1 MTEQFSGSAQ
11 PSLGVEWEVAFVDR
25 RTRDTAPAAAEVLDI
40 IDAEHPGH
48 GLQREFLA
56 NTVELVTG
64 VHMNVPDAVAE
75 LQSQLDMV
83 LDAADRVGV
92 DVWSSGSHPFARGT
106 AQQVSAKGHYSEIIN
121 RTQWWGNQMIIW
133 GVHVHVGIKDSE
145 RVWPIIQALATKLP
159 HMLALSAS
167 SPAWNGEDMGY
178 ASNRSLLYQQLPTA
192 GQPPAIYTW
201 PEWESYMHDQSRS
214 GVINHTGSMH
224 LDIRPASKYG
234 TIEVR
239 VADATSNLQELAA
252 IVALTHCLTVYYDR
266 MWEAGEEL
274 PSLQS
279 WHIAENKWRAAR
291 YGMDALVVVNRD
303 TDERW
308 VRDELR
314 ELVAQLAP
322 LADELGCR
330 AELEFVNTIVE
341 MGAAYER
348 QRTVADAAGALP
360 SMATEDDVRA
370 NEQRIGHTPWRA
382 AVDLA
387 VQELRAGRPIA
398 PADFHEQVSD

>member
-25 RTRDTAPAAAEVLDI
+25 RTRDTAPAATEVLDI

-234 TIEVR
+234 TIEIR

-291 YGMDALVVVNRD
+291 YGMDALVIVNRD

-314 ELVAQLAP
+314 ELVVQLAP

-330 AELEFVNTIVE
+330 AELEFVNNIVE

-370 NEQRIGHTPWRA
+370 NEERIGHTPWRA

-387 VQELRAGRPIA
+387 VQELRAGHPIA
-398 PADFHEQVSD
+398 PADFHEQVDD

>member
-25 RTRDTAPAAAEVLDI
+25 RTRDTASAAAEVLDI

-234 TIEVR
+234 TIEIR

-291 YGMDALVVVNRD
+291 YGMDALVIVNRD

-314 ELVAQLAP
+314 ELVVQLAP

-330 AELEFVNTIVE
+330 AELEFVNNIVE

-370 NEQRIGHTPWRA
+370 NEERIGHTPWRA

-387 VQELRAGRPIA
+387 VQELRAGHPIA
-398 PADFHEQVSD
+398 PADFHEQVDD

>member
-1 MTEQFSGSAQ
+1 MTEQFVGSAE

-25 RTRDTAPAAAEVLDI
+25 RTRDTAPVATDVLSI
-40 IDAEHPGH
+40 VDAEHPGH
-48 GLQREFLA
+48 KLQREFLA

-64 VHMNVPDAVAE
+64 IHKTVPDAVAE
-75 LQSQLDMV
+75 LSQQLDMV
-83 LDAADRVGV
+83 IDAADRLGV

-106 AQQVSAKGHYSEIIN
+106 AQQVSEKSHYSEIIN

-133 GVHVHVGIKDSE
+133 GIHVHVGIKDAE
-145 RVWPIIQALATKLP
+145 RVWPIIQALTTKLP

-192 GQPPAIYTW
+192 GQPPAIFTW
-201 PEWESYMHDQSRS
+201 PEWEAYMHDQSRS

-224 LDIRPASKYG
+224 LDIRPAAKFG

-239 VADATSNLQELAA
+239 VADATSNLRELAA
-252 IVALTHCLTVYYDR
+252 IVALTHCLTVHYDR
-266 MWEAGEEL
+266 MWEAGEKL
-274 PSLQS
+274 PSLQP

-291 YGMDALVVVNRD
+291 YGMDSLIIVNRD

-314 ELVAQLAP
+314 ELVVQLAP

-330 AELEFVNTIVE
+330 AELEYINKIVDL
-341 MGAAYER
+341 GAGYQR
-348 QRTVADAAGALP
+348 QRAVAGAAGALP
-360 SMATEDDVRA
+360 SMATEDDVRT
-370 NEQRIGHTPWRA
+370 NEEKLGYTPWRA

-387 VQELRAGRPIA
+387 VQELRAGHPIS
-398 PADFHEQVSD
+398 PSDFCDSAEE

>member
-1 MTEQFSGSAQ
+1 MTEEFSGS
-11 PSLGVEWEVAFVDR
+11 PEPTLGVEWELAFVDR
-25 RTRDTAPAAAEVLDI
+25 STRDTAPVAAKVLEI

-48 GLQREFLA
+48 PLQREFLA

-64 VHMNVPDAVAE
+64 VHHTVPQAVAD
-75 LQSQLDMV
+75 LRSQLDMV

-106 AQQVSAKGHYSEIIN
+106 AQQVSDKGHYSEIIN

-133 GVHVHVGIKDSE
+133 GIHVHVGIQDAE
-145 RVWPIIQALATKLP
+145 RVWPIIQALATKMP
-159 HMLALSAS
+159 HMLALSSS

-192 GQPPAIYTW
+192 GLPPAIFTW
-201 PEWESYMHDQSRS
+201 ADWQSYMRDQELS

-239 VADATSNLQELAA
+239 VADATSNMKELAA

-274 PSLQS
+274 PSLQP
-279 WHIAENKWRAAR
+279 WHIDENKWRAAR
-291 YGMDALVVVNRD
+291 YGMDALVIVNRD

-308 VRDELR
+308 VRDELV
-314 ELVAQLAP
+314 ELVEQLAP

-330 AELEFVNTIVE
+330 TELDYVKDIVAL
-341 MGAAYER
+341 GAGYER
-348 QRTVADAAGALP
+348 QRAVAQAAGALP
-360 SMATEDDVRA
+360 ALVTEDEVRD
-370 NEQRIGHTPWRA
+370 NEAKLGRTPWAA
-382 AVDLA
+382 AVDLG
-387 VQELRAGRPIA
+387 VQELRAGHPIEA
-398 PADFHEQVSD
+398 SSFQESSQS

>member
-25 RTRDTAPAAAEVLDI
+25 RTRDTAPAAPEVLDI

-75 LQSQLDMV
+75 LQSQLDKV
-83 LDAADRVGV
+83 LDAADRVEV

-192 GQPPAIYTW
+192 GQPPAIYSW

-234 TIEVR
+234 TIEIR

-291 YGMDALVVVNRD
+291 YGMDALVIVNRD

-314 ELVAQLAP
+314 ELVVQLAP

-330 AELEFVNTIVE
+330 AELEFVNNIVE

-370 NEQRIGHTPWRA
+370 NEERIGHTPWRA

-387 VQELRAGRPIA
+387 VQELRAGHPIA
-398 PADFHEQVSD
+398 PADFHEQIDD